1 MAAVDGPDQ
10 PAEDRTPSP
19 WTDERFLLLLDTLPY
34 PAFVIA
40 TGSQAVYYNTQFVA
54 FVGFRPGSR
63 LADRTVLHHPDDH
76 GVLEAARDVGVAS
89 DSEYVV
95 EARLRRYDGAFRW
108 HRIHNKPLFRDGSR
122 IAYLGTAVDV
132 DDSRTLNDHLER
144 RVLERTAELQAANV
158 RLTTE
163 EVRYRDLYNRTP
175 IALHSS
181 DKNGNLVDV
190 NDTWLEMLGFER
202 HAVIGRSPSVFMTEA
217 SAQIFHTRAW
227 PEMLASAGMVRA
239 VDYQF
244 VTAAGRVLDGRL
256 AARGVFDENGRL
268 IRTWCTIADITAEK
282 QAEAALR
289 QAQRLDAIGQLTA
302 GIAHDF
308 NNLLTAILGNL
319 ELAAR
324 PGPQNEERRLR
335 LIAGARTAAERGAA
349 LTGQLLAFSRQQRIV
364 AEPLDVNRVV
374 ENMRPLLTGSIGA
387 EFELTLH
394 IGQDVPKALADAT
407 QLELAVLNLVINARD
422 AMGTGGRITIATRL
436 ATAGA
441 PARPE
446 EPEPCDYVTVA
457 VGDDGPGIS
466 ESVRDRMF
474 EPFFTTKAVG
484 RGSGLGLA
492 QVLGIVKQL
501 GGGLQVCAYPG
512 RGTTVSMFLP
522 LAGDV
527 GTLGVVLAD
536 RTVAALPARR
546 WRILLVDDDRDVR
559 AATVLMLREAGHTVT
574 EVESGAAA
582 LDACARSDGRF
593 DLLLT
598 DVAMPLMNGLELA
611 AQVRAGY
618 PGIPVLF
625 MTGYSDERLFASD
638 TPEMVLPKPF
648 RTQDLE
654 AFVAR
659 ALSPLAVARPNEVA
673 SEGVCPR

>member
-10 PAEDRTPSP
+10 PAEDRTRSP

-54 FVGFRPGSR
+54 YVGFHPGSSH
-63 LADRTVLHHPDDH
+63 AERTALHHPGDH
-76 GVLEAARDVGVAS
+76 AALGAARDGAVAS

-95 EARLRRYDGAFRW
+95 EARLRRHDGAFRW
-108 HRIHNKPLFRDGSR
+108 HRIHNKPLFRDGRR

-144 RVLERTAELQAANV
+144 RVRERTAELQAANL
-158 RLTTE
+158 RLTAE

-181 DKNGNLVDV
+181 DQSGTLVDV

-202 HAVIGRSPSVFMTEA
+202 DAVIGRSPSVFMTEA
-217 SAQIFHTRAW
+217 SAHIFHTRAW
-227 PEMLASAGMVRA
+227 PDMLASAGTVRS

-256 AARGVFDENGRL
+256 TARGVFDEDGRL
-268 IRTWCTIADITAEK
+268 LRTWCAIADITAEK
-282 QAEAALR
+282 QAEGALR

-324 PGPQNEERRLR
+324 PASQEERRLR

-374 ENMRPLLTGSIGA
+374 ENMRPLLTGSVGS

-422 AMGTGGRITIATRL
+422 AMGAGGRITISTSL
-436 ATAGA
+436 ATAGV

-446 EPEPCDYVTVA
+446 EPEPGDYVTVV
-457 VGDDGPGIS
+457 VGDDGPGIPD
-466 ESVRDRMF
+466 SVRDRMF

-527 GTLGVVLAD
+527 GTLGAVPAD
-536 RTVAALPARR
+536 RAVTALPARR
-546 WRILLVDDDRDVR
+546 CRILLVDDDRDVR
-559 AATVLMLREAGHTVT
+559 AATGLMLREAGHTVT

-582 LDACARSDGRF
+582 LDACARSDRRF

-611 AQVRAGY
+611 AQVRAGC

-625 MTGYSDERLFASD
+625 MTGYSDERLFGPD

-648 RTQDLE
+648 RTLDLE

-659 ALSPLAVARPNEVA
+659 AVSH
-673 SEGVCPR
+673 S

>member
-10 PAEDRTPSP
+10 PAEAQTHSP

-40 TGSQAVYYNTQFVA
+40 AGSHDVYYNHQFVA
-54 FVGFRPGSR
+54 YVGFYPGSGR
-63 LADRTVLHHPDDH
+63 ADRTALHHPDDQAA
-76 GVLEAARDVGVAS
+76 LETARNMGVAS
-89 DSEYVV
+89 DSDYVI

-132 DDSRTLNDHLER
+132 DDSRTLNDHLEH
-144 RVLERTAELQAANV
+144 RVRERTAELQAANL
-158 RLTTE
+158 RLTAE

-181 DKNGNLVDV
+181 DKNGKLVDV
-190 NDTWLEMLGFER
+190 NDTWLQMFGFAR
-202 HAVIGRSPSVFMTEA
+202 DAVIGRSPSAFMTEA
-217 SAQIFHTRAW
+217 SAQVFRTRAW
-227 PEMLASAGMVRA
+227 PEMLASGGTVRA

-244 VTAAGRVLDGRL
+244 VTAAGPVLDGRL
-256 AARGVFDENGRL
+256 TARGVFDRNGRL
-268 IRTWCTIADITAEK
+268 IRTWCAIVDITAEK
-282 QAEAALR
+282 QAEGALR

-364 AEPLDVNRVV
+364 AEPLDVNRVI
-374 ENMRPLLTGSIGA
+374 EEMRPLLTGSVGPA
-387 EFELTLH
+387 FELTLQ
-394 IGQDVPKALADAT
+394 IERDVPQALADAT

-422 AMGTGGRITIATRL
+422 AMGTGGRITIATAL

-441 PARPE
+441 PGRPE
-446 EPEPCDYVTVA
+446 EPEPGDYVTVA
-457 VGDDGPGIS
+457 VRDDGPGIS
-466 ESVRDRMF
+466 DSVRDRMF
-474 EPFFTTKAVG
+474 EPFFTTKGVG

-492 QVLGIVKQL
+492 QVLGIAKQL
-501 GGGLQVCAYPG
+501 GGGLQVCVNPG
-512 RGTTVSMFLP
+512 RGATVSLFLP
-522 LAGDV
+522 LAGEA
-527 GTLGVVLAD
+527 GRLGAVLVD
-536 RTVAALPARR
+536 RTVAAPPARR
-546 WRILLVDDDRDVR
+546 CRILLVDDDPDVR
-559 AATVLMLREAGHTVT
+559 AATGLMLCEAGHTVT

-582 LDACARSDGRF
+582 LVACARSDGCF
-593 DLLLT
+593 DLLLA
-598 DVAMPLMNGLELA
+598 DVAMPGMNGLELA
-611 AQVRAGY
+611 AQVRRAW

-625 MTGYSDERLFASD
+625 MTGYSDERMFSSD
-638 TPEMVLPKPF
+638 TPEMVLLKPF
-648 RTQDLE
+648 RLHDLE

-659 ALSPLAVARPNEVA
+659 ALSPW
-673 SEGVCPR
+673 